1 MRLKILVGAGS
12 RVMGLTLPFIIV
24 GVIANVLWPSVFH
37 MGRGTVGLVAGIV
50 LLVTG
55 VPMWLTS
62 VAQILIFVPK
72 GTLITKGPF
81 ALVLHPLYT
90 SVALLVLPGC
100 GLVIDTWLGIAL
112 GAILYV
118 SSRIF
123 SRAEEK
129 ILAGI
134 FPEEYP
140 AYRAKVLL
148 PWL

>member
-1 MRLKILVGAGS
+1 MKLKVLVGAGS
-12 RVMGLTLPFIIV
+12 RVMGLTLPFIVV
-24 GVIANVLWPSVFH
+24 GVIANILWPSLFH
-37 MGRGTVGLVAGIV
+37 MGRGTAGLVAGIV
-50 LLVTG
+50 LLVIG
-55 VPMWLTS
+55 MPMWLTS
-62 VAQILIFVPK
+62 VVQILIFVPK
-72 GTLITKGPF
+72 GMLITKGPF

-134 FPEEYP
+134 FPVEYP
-140 AYRAKVLL
+140 AYRSKVLL